1 MCSFYIGYPL
11 TQYTIRPFND
21 HDLTIDPVE
30 ARRRKKFNKRLSQ
43 LRIAVE
49 HAFGRLKGRF
59 PALRSMPGRRL
70 GEVYRAVEALMVI
83 HNILER
89 QSDDQQRIPH
99 FNGREDPDRD
109 EVRGRAAEQMQLWA
123 NDDDMHRAG
132 LYRRKQ
138 LLDKIIPPV

>member
-1 MCSFYIGYPL
+1 
-11 TQYTIRPFND
+11 YTIRPFND
-21 HDLTIDPVE
+21 HDLTSDPTE

-59 PALRSMPGRRL
+59 PALRAMHGRKL
-70 GEVYRAVEALMVI
+70 GDIYRAVEALMII

-89 QSDDQQRIPH
+89 RSDDPRRIPR
-99 FNGREDPDRD
+99 FNGREDRDRD
-109 EVRGRAAEQMQLWA
+109 GVRGRAAEEMELWES
-123 NDDDMHRAG
+123 DDAMYRAG

-138 LLDKIIPPV
+138 LLDKIIPRV